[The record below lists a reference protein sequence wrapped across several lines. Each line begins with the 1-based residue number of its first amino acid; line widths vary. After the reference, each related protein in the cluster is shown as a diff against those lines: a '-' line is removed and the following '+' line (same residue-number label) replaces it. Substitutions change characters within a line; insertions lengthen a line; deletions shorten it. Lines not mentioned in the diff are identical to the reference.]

1 MDMKTSSGAVPTKSQ
16 QKPTI
21 SLRFSSC
28 WGITN
33 FTRVAGWILWG
44 LRDHYD
50 IKSKFTIELGN
61 GVMDNFQR
69 LGRKQVELSIITPP
83 SNMGLAMAG
92 KGPFTEA
99 YPDLVVLGRMEHDD
113 RMACGVAKHVQINS
127 LREIA
132 ERKLPLRIGADL
144 EDVGASLAFASR
156 EILNYYGL
164 TEESLASWGGELV
177 HLERG
182 PRQGVNK
189 ILAGELDIILH
200 EAVMLDCWYELITKQ
215 GGKFVSFDDEL
226 LTQLS
231 EKWGYQ
237 AGDIPAGY
245 GDKANGI
252 RCIDWADWLVIGRK
266 DMDHDL
272 AYHVAQVM
280 AEKKRTIELQ
290 YERIPL
296 QNSPMVY
303 PIDVDK
309 MFDVPDLPYHPGA
322 LAFYADWKARNGRI

>member
-1 MDMKTSSGAVPTKSQ
+1 MP
-16 QKPTI
+16 KPI
-21 SLRFSSC
+21 IKLSFSSC

-44 LRDHYD
+44 LREHYD
-50 IKSKFTIELGN
+50 IKSDFTIELGN
-61 GVMDNFQR
+61 GVMDNFLR
-69 LGRKQVELSIITPP
+69 VGRKEADIGIITPP
-83 SNMGLAMAG
+83 SNMGLAIAG
-92 KGPFTEA
+92 KGPFAEA

-113 RMACGVAKHVQINS
+113 RLTCGVAKHVQINS

-144 EDVGASLAFASR
+144 AEEGASLAFISR

-164 TEESLASWGGELV
+164 TEESMASWGGELV
-177 HLERG
+177 HLDRG
-182 PRQGVNK
+182 PPQGLK
-189 ILAGELDIILH
+189 RILDGELDVILH
-200 EAVMLDCWYELITKQ
+200 EAVMLDPWYELITKQ
-215 GGKFVSFDDEL
+215 DGKFISFDDEL
-226 LTQLS
+226 LETLS
-231 EKWGYQ
+231 KKWGFQ
-237 AGDIPAGY
+237 PATIPATY

-266 DMDHDL
+266 DMDHKL
-272 AYHVAQVM
+272 AYHIAQVM

-296 QNSPMVY
+296 KNSALTY
-303 PIDVDK
+303 PISIDK

-322 LAFYADWKARNGRI
+322 LAFYSDWKAKSAKAGQAAA